1 MERESTAIS
10 VPDKVFNDMRLC
22 SSGIIHIEGERKLL
36 DTNGQVHSLINENV
50 LIEIGAAIALF
61 KNRVILLCKKGIQL
75 PSNLQGLYRCEYD
88 GEQLDY
94 QATMKLLR
102 TFSEFRK
109 A

>member
-1 MERESTAIS
+1 M
-10 VPDKVFNDMRLC
+10 
-22 SSGIIHIEGERKLL
+22 
-36 DTNGQVHSLINENV
+36 NENV

-75 PSNLQGLYRCEYD
+75 PSNLQGLYRCEYE

-94 QATMKLLR
+94 QATMKLLK

-109 A
+109 N